1 MYTGN
6 DKLTFINTSTQQEQ
20 TYQSTA
26 VETYYTT
33 VNVTNSVDAKCQS
46 YRKYECKRITFY
58 SSNNSDKLTVLI
70 NYMPRVLFT
79 QIYIHF
85 KQNGYD
91 EGINK
96 FIGKSFIDSIEIQNK
111 VYYNIYKI
119 TSFQEDPNFDKW
131 YVYYTLNEGIIRVK
145 LINGEIW
152 DLKDKQ

>member
-6 DKLTFINTSTQQEQ
+6 DKLTFINTTSQQQQ
-20 TYQSTA
+20 TYESKA
-26 VETYYTT
+26 VETYYVAYT
-33 VNVTNSVDAKCQS
+33 QS
-46 YRKYECKRITFY
+46 NIDQRCKLYDKQECKKIVFY
-58 SSNNSDKLTVLI
+58 SNDSTDKLTILI
-70 NYMPRVLFT
+70 NYTPMSYYKH
-79 QIYIHF
+79 IYIHF

-91 EGINK
+91 D
-96 FIGKSFIDSIEIQNK
+96 FIGRFNAKSDIDSVIIQNK

-119 TSFQEDPNFDKW
+119 TTFQEDPNFDKW